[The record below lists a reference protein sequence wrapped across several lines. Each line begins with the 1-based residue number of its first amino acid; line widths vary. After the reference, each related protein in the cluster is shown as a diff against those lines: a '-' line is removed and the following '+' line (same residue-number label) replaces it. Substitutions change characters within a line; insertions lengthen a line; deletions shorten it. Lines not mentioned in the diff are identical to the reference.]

1 LLSRYVLGVRP
12 VAGWGRVRFDPRPG
26 GLEYAEGTFH
36 TSGGEAQVRWTRREA
51 EKLDVSI
58 VLPARVEIEIAATG
72 ERLVGPLEVDTA
84 MRHKPAVLPATMN
97 TRNDQS

>member
-1 LLSRYVLGVRP
+1 
-12 VAGWGRVRFDPRPG
+12 
-26 GLEYAEGTFH
+26 
-36 TSGGEAQVRWTRREA
+36 
-51 EKLDVSI
+51 VSI